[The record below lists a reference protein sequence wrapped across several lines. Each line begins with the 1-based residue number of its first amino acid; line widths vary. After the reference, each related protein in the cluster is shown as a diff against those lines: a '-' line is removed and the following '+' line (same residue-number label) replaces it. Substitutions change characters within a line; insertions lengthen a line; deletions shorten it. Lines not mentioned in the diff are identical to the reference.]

1 MTIGNSD
8 DHLDTLLRQHFH
20 RRLDGLETPPALI
33 NRVRVAVSGRTS
45 FAMRIAPTL
54 AVVAAGAAFVL
65 VLISSRAAEVLL
77 NM

>member
-1 MTIGNSD
+1 MTIGNTD

-20 RRLDGLETPPALI
+20 RRLDGVETPSTLI
-33 NRVRVAVSGRTS
+33 DRVRVNVSSKAS
-45 FAMRIAPTL
+45 FGLRIAPAL

>member
-20 RRLDGLETPPALI
+20 RRLDGVETPSALI
-33 NRVRVAVSGRTS
+33 DRVRVSVSGKTS
-45 FAMRIAPTL
+45 FGLRIAPTL

>member
-20 RRLDGLETPPALI
+20 RRLDGVETPHALI
-33 NRVRVAVSGRTS
+33 DRVRANVAGKAS
-45 FAMRIAPTL
+45 FGWRIAPTL